1 MKRQRW
7 LKRLRSSN
15 PASARTDVR
24 EESIM
29 LKGIAASEGI
39 GIGKVVVI
47 RQQDITF
54 EQKTV
59 ANVHQEIDR
68 LHAAVD
74 QFMANTEKLAE
85 EMEKSVNP
93 KEAQIIRGHM
103 AMLSDP
109 FMVSQMDDMIKNDS
123 ICAEAAAQTVLDMF
137 KAMFQGAEDEL
148 TQQRA
153 TDVEDIKTR
162 LLKFLLGIK
171 DADLKTLPAGTVLVV
186 GDLTPSMTAE
196 LNRDNIAAIVTESGG
211 MTSHS
216 AILSR
221 ALEIPAVL
229 SVLNATVTLKD
240 SATVIVDGMSG
251 TVINDPTVAQLEEYE
266 KKQADYMAEKE
277 RLRAY
282 IGKETLTADGIK
294 KEVFCNIGNP
304 KDGIKAKE
312 KDGEGVGLFR
322 TEFLFMD
329 RESMP
334 DEQEQYEAYKKV
346 CDTLENK
353 TVIIRTLDV
362 GGDKEIPYMNLAKE
376 ENPFLGFRAV
386 RYCLKNKEQYSLQ
399 LRALIRANADT
410 TGNLWIMV
418 PMIATVAEFKEV
430 KALIEDLAAELQ
442 MEVPKVGT
450 MVETPAA
457 FIMADKLAKYCD
469 FFSIGTNDLTQYIMV
484 ADRGNSQ
491 VAYLYNTYDPAVLRA
506 IKQIIETG
514 VNAGI
519 PVGMCGEAAA
529 DPLLIPLLISF
540 GMTEFSVSP
549 TSVLKTRAEIA
560 RWSKAEADKV
570 AQEVLALETADEAF
584 ACLESHVRG

>member
-1 MKRQRW
+1 
-7 LKRLRSSN
+7 
-15 PASARTDVR
+15 
-24 EESIM
+24 M

-47 RQQDITF
+47 REQDLSY
-54 EQKTV
+54 EQKVV
-59 ANVHQEIDR
+59 ANIENELER
-68 LHAAVD
+68 LHNAVD
-74 QFMANTEKLAE
+74 KFMANTERLAA

-103 AMLSDP
+103 EMLADP
-109 FMVSQMDDMIKNDS
+109 FMVSQMDDMIKDES
-123 ICAEAAAQTVLDMF
+123 MCAEAAAETVLNMF
-137 KAMFQGAEDEL
+137 KAMFEGVEDEL
-148 TQQRA
+148 IQQRA
-153 TDVEDIKTR
+153 TDVDDIKAR
-162 LLKFLLGIK
+162 LLRILLGIQE
-171 DADLKTLPAGTVLVV
+171 ADLKTLPPGTVLVV

-196 LNRDNIAAIVTESGG
+196 LKRENIEAIVTESGG

-240 SATVIVDGMSG
+240 GATVIVDGSNG
-251 TVINDPTVAQLEEYE
+251 EVINDPTVAEAEEYE
-266 KKQADYMAEKE
+266 KKRAEYFAEKE

-282 IGKETLTADGIK
+282 IGKESLTADGIK
-294 KEVFCNIGNP
+294 KDVFCNIGNP

-329 RESMP
+329 RDSIPNE
-334 DEQEQYEAYKKV
+334 EEQYEAYKKV
-346 CDTLENK
+346 CDTLANK

-362 GGDKEIPYMNLAKE
+362 GGDKEIPYMNLPKE

-386 RYCLKNKEQYSLQ
+386 RYCLQNKDQFSLQ

-410 TGNLWIMV
+410 SGNLWIMV
-418 PMIATVAEFKEV
+418 PMITTVSEFREV
-430 KALIEDLAAELQ
+430 KAFVEELAAELG
-442 MEVPKVGT
+442 MPVPKVGT

-457 FIMADKLAKYCD
+457 FMIADKLAKYCD
-469 FFSIGTNDLTQYIMV
+469 FFSIGTNDLTQYIMA
-484 ADRGNSQ
+484 ADRGNSK

-506 IKQIIETG
+506 IRQIIETG
-514 VNAGI
+514 VEGGI

-540 GMTEFSVSP
+540 GLTEFSVSP

-560 RWSKAEADKV
+560 RWSKAEADQIAEKV
-570 AQEVLALETADEAF
+570 MALETAEEAYEQLKSF
-584 ACLESHVRG
+584 VKG